1 MSRSRRVFDL
11 VVGQWPPLALALGAG
26 AGYIFLQLVPP
37 LFIRDAM
44 SIISG
49 KQGQVV
55 HSISSAIVW
64 LLIANAVRSVLF
76 LVSNQMGHIAGYRV
90 VRSLRLQV
98 YAHLQRL
105 SPAFYTKEKTGYL
118 VSKVI
123 NDVDT
128 MELFVAHALLQ
139 MFTSLMLLLGTAVI
153 MFIINWRLAVVSL
166 APIPPLIIVA
176 FSFGKKMQHNYRSLR
191 TSLADLAAQLTDSLS
206 GMVVIQAF
214 NREDAELRKLGG
226 RADSLY
232 RHFIRASWLFHASSP
247 LIEFLGGLGT
257 ILVLWVGSGAL
268 GGASIEDLVAFFLY
282 TRFFYVPISQ
292 IGQINDQVQNAL
304 AGADRIFDALDAKP
318 EIADSGE
325 AEVPPQP
332 TWSVEFRDVDF
343 GYGQEPD
350 VLHSVSF
357 RAAEGE
363 MLAIVGPSGAGKTT
377 ITKLVDRFY
386 DVQRGA
392 VLVADRDVRLLPL
405 QFLRQHVGLVLQDV
419 FLFDGTVLD
428 NLLIGRPEATID
440 DVIAAAQAA
449 NAHQFI
455 LDLPDQ
461 YHTPVGERGVRLSG
475 GQKQRISIARAI
487 LKDAPILV
495 LDEATSSVDTTSEA
509 LIQEALSR
517 LATAPLTATS
527 LPGSQA
533 GHRRRTTI
541 VVAHRLSTIKH
552 ADRILVLE
560 HGTIVEE
567 GTHEAL
573 LQRGGLYS
581 ELYRAQLRRQE
592 WELV

>member
-1 MSRSRRVFDL
+1 MTRTRRVYALIFA
-11 VVGQWPPLALALGAG
+11 QWQPLTVALAAG

-55 HSISSAIVW
+55 HSIGSAIFW
-64 LLIANAVRSVLF
+64 LLVANAFRSVLF

-90 VRSLRLQV
+90 VRNLRLEV

-118 VSKVI
+118 VSKVV

-153 MFIINWRLAVVSL
+153 MFIINWRLAIVSL

-191 TSLADLAAQLTDSLS
+191 SSLADLAAQLTDSLS
-206 GMVVIQAF
+206 GMLVIQAF
-214 NREDAELRKLGG
+214 TREEAELKKLGG

-232 RHFIRASWLFHASSP
+232 RHFIQASWLFHASSP

-304 AGADRIFDALDAKP
+304 AGADRIFDALDARP
-318 EIADSGE
+318 EIDDAG
-325 AEVPPQP
+325 AVAAPIHP
-332 TWSVEFRDVDF
+332 TWTVEFRDVNF

-350 VLHSVSF
+350 VLRNVSF
-357 RAAEGE
+357 RVGEGE

-377 ITKLVDRFY
+377 MTKLLDRFY
-386 DVQRGA
+386 DVQHGA
-392 VLVADRDVRLLPL
+392 VLVADRDVRTLPM

-428 NLLIGRPEATID
+428 NLLVGRPDATTD
-440 DVIAAAQAA
+440 QVIAAARAA
-449 NAHQFI
+449 NAHEFI
-455 LDLPDQ
+455 IDLPDQ
-461 YHTPVGERGVRLSG
+461 YDTLVGERGIRLSG

-495 LDEATSSVDTTSEA
+495 LDEATSSVDTASEA

-517 LATAPLTATS
+517 LATAPLA
-527 LPGSQA
+527 PGSPA
-533 GHRRRTTI
+533 NGHRAARRRTTI

-560 HGTIVEE
+560 HGVIVEE

-573 LQRGGLYS
+573 MQRGGLYS

>member
-1 MSRSRRVFDL
+1 MGRTRRVFRL
-11 VVGQWPPLALALGAG
+11 VFLQWPPLAIALASGT
-26 AGYIFLQLVPP
+26 GYIILQLVPP

-44 SIISG
+44 SIIGG

-55 HSISSAIVW
+55 HSISAAIVW
-64 LLIANAVRSVLF
+64 LLIANAFRSVLF

-90 VRSLRLQV
+90 VRNLRLEV
-98 YAHLQRL
+98 YGHLQRL
-105 SPAFYTKEKTGYL
+105 SPSFYTKEKTGFL
-118 VSKVI
+118 VSKVV

-139 MFTSLMLLLGTAVI
+139 MFTSLILLLGTAVI
-153 MFIINWRLAVVSL
+153 MFIINWRLAIVSL
-166 APIPPLIIVA
+166 APIPPLVIVA

-191 TSLADLAAQLTDSLS
+191 SSLADLAAQLTDSLS

-214 NREDAELRKLGG
+214 TREDAELRKLGT

-232 RHFIRASWLFHASSP
+232 RHFIQASWLFHASSP

-268 GGASIEDLVAFFLY
+268 GGASISDLVAFFLY

-304 AGADRIFDALDAKP
+304 AGAERIFDVLDAKP
-318 EIADSGE
+318 EIGESGD
-325 AEVPPQP
+325 ATAPVLPS
-332 TWSVEFRDVDF
+332 WSVEFRAVDF
-343 GYGQEPD
+343 GYSNEPD
-350 VLHSVSF
+350 VLHQVSF
-357 RAAEGE
+357 RVGEGE

-377 ITKLVDRFY
+377 ITKLLDRFY

-392 VLVADRDVRLLPL
+392 VLIAGRDVRTLPL

-419 FLFDGTVLD
+419 FLFDGSVLD
-428 NLLIGRPEATID
+428 NLLIGRPEATTAQ
-440 DVIAAAQAA
+440 VVAAATAA
-449 NAHQFI
+449 NAHEFI
-455 LDLPDQ
+455 VDLPDR
-461 YHTPVGERGVRLSG
+461 YDTLVGERGVRLSG
-475 GQKQRISIARAI
+475 GQKQRLSIARAI

-495 LDEATSSVDTTSEA
+495 LDEATSSVATASEA
-509 LIQEALSR
+509 LIQETLSR
-517 LATAPLTATS
+517 LATAPLGSETGDYRTTS
-527 LPGSQA
+527 P
-533 GHRRRTTI
+533 RRRTTI

-552 ADRILVLE
+552 ADRILVME
-560 HGTIVEE
+560 RGSIVEE

-573 LQRGGLYS
+573 MQRGGLYS